1 MIGYRI
7 KFVSSVTCDM
17 DNHSRLTRNQT
28 MNVI

>member
-1 MIGYRI
+1 
-7 KFVSSVTCDM
+7 VTCDM